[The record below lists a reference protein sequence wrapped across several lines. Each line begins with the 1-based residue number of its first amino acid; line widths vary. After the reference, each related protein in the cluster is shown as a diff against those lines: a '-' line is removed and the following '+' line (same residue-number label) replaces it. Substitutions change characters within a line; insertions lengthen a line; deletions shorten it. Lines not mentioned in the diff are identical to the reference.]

1 MSSNSSS
8 SEFSASHHVGEI
20 AAAATDSEES
30 LANRANNPDCFH
42 CGLAVTTGDLFS
54 STIQERSRL
63 FCCAGCQAVA
73 GFIHE
78 GGLDQFYQYR
88 SELNKRPESEKID
101 FKVYDQEAIQA
112 SFVRPRLLENT
123 HSVRQQKIA
132 HLLLDGI
139 TCAACVWL
147 IEKYL
152 LAIKGVS
159 KVSVNAGT
167 HQCTVTF
174 DPSQIPLSQLMEQL
188 FNIGY
193 RPQPY
198 TQADQQQQQRQQQR
212 RLLFRLGLAGIG
224 MMLVGMIAV
233 SLHAGAIQGI
243 EAQWVQLFR
252 WVSLLVAT
260 PIVLFS
266 AQPFWSSAWRNLKR
280 GHLTMDVPVSLAII
294 LAYLASAWATWT
306 QSGEVYFDSISMFT
320 FFLLMGRYFE
330 LRLRYRNQQMAGLTS
345 QLLPMTVT
353 KVSDVNTLSTDP
365 SDVVVALAEL
375 NVGDHIRVAS
385 GETIPADGVIVEG
398 SSAVIEAVLTGEAE
412 PIRKRLGDSVIAGTV
427 NTESTLLLRV
437 VAVGDQTRLSTI
449 SQLVEEAEQDKP
461 KLQLLA
467 DRVASVF
474 VAVVLCVAALVFFT
488 WRAVDPDAALWITLS
503 VLVVTCPC
511 ALSLATP
518 TALTAAV
525 AMMRRQGLL
534 VLKGHVIETLTAIT
548 KVIFDKTGTL
558 TYGRPTI
565 VSVDVLDKSLDQNKI
580 LSIAAALE
588 KGSSHPIAFAFE
600 NYAEKR
606 GAVLPQARDINITT
620 GAGVSGYIDD
630 ALFRL
635 GKPDFAIERDKD
647 CDNILD
653 KDNKRI
659 GQWVLLSRNNN
670 ALAWIE
676 LSDQLRD
683 SAKQAIDELNS
694 YNIKTEIL
702 SGDRETSVKLLANQ
716 LNIGYRAEHTPEKKL
731 LALKTDQDSE
741 TILMVGDGIND
752 VPVLAGAD
760 ISVAMDTATDF
771 ARTRADSVL
780 LNNTLSTLPL
790 VIQLAHKS
798 KRIIRQNITWALGYN
813 LLALPLAA
821 MGYIPPYLAAIGM
834 SLSSLIVVL
843 NALRLY
849 KHSYKLQATSKKKGS

>member
-8 SEFSASHHVGEI
+8 AEFSASHVVGEI
-20 AAAATDSEES
+20 AAGETGSEES
-30 LANRANNPDCFH
+30 LATGADNLDCFH

-88 SELNKRPESEKID
+88 SELNKRPEAEKID
-101 FKVYDQEAIQA
+101 FKVYDQEVIQA
-112 SFVRPRLLENT
+112 SFVRPRLLENS
-123 HSVRQQKIA
+123 HSVEQKKIA
-132 HLLLDGI
+132 YLLLDGI

-167 HQCTVTF
+167 HQCTVSF

-198 TQADQQQQQRQQQR
+198 TQAEQQQQQRQQQR

-266 AQPFWSSAWRNLKR
+266 AQPFWFSAWRNLKR

-330 LRLRYRNQQMAGLTS
+330 LRLRYRNQQMAGLVS

-353 KVSDVNTLSTDP
+353 KVSDVNALCTDP
-365 SDVVVALAEL
+365 SDVVIALAEL

-398 SSAVIEAVLTGEAE
+398 SSAVIEAVLTGEAK

-565 VSVDVLDKSLDQNKI
+565 VSVDVLDKNLDQNKI

-600 NYAEKR
+600 NYAEER
-606 GAVLPQARDINITT
+606 GAVLPQVRDINITT

-635 GKPDFAIERDKD
+635 GKLDFAIESDKD

-659 GQWVLLSRNNN
+659 GQWILLSRNNK

-702 SGDRETSVKLLANQ
+702 SGDRETSVKLLASQ

-731 LALKTDQDSE
+731 LALKADQDSE
-741 TILMVGDGIND
+741 TVLMVGDGIND

-849 KHSYKLQATSKKKGS
+849 KA

>member
-1 MSSNSSS
+1 MPSSS
-8 SEFSASHHVGEI
+8 VPSELSDPPVAGD
-20 AAAATDSEES
+20 A
-30 LANRANNPDCFH
+30 LANGVDNVDCFH
-42 CGLAVTTGDLFS
+42 CGLPVTTGALFS
-54 STIQERSRL
+54 SSIQNQPRV

-73 GFIHE
+73 GFIHQ

-88 SELNKRPESEKID
+88 SELNKRPEAEKVD
-101 FKVYDQEAIQA
+101 FKVYDQDSIQS
-112 SFVRPRLLENT
+112 SFVRSPLREKP
-123 HSVRQQKIA
+123 HSAPPEKIA
-132 HLLLDGI
+132 YLLLDGI

-152 LAIKGVS
+152 LAITGVS
-159 KVSVNAGT
+159 KVSVNAAT
-167 HQCTVTF
+167 HQCSVTF

-198 TQADQQQQQRQQQR
+198 TQAEQQQQQRQQQR
-212 RLLFRLGLAGIG
+212 RLLFRLGLAGFG
-224 MMLVGMIAV
+224 MMVVGMIAV
-233 SLHAGAIQGI
+233 SLYAGAIQGI
-243 EAQWVQLFR
+243 DAQWVQLFR
-252 WVSLLVAT
+252 WASLLVAT

-280 GHLTMDVPVSLAII
+280 GHLTMDVPVSLAVI
-294 LAYLASAWATWT
+294 LAYLASTWATVT
-306 QSGEVYFDSISMFT
+306 ESGEVYFDSISMFT
-320 FFLLMGRYFE
+320 FFLLLGRYFE
-330 LRLRYRNQQMAGLTS
+330 LRLRYRNQQMAGLVS
-345 QLLPMTVT
+345 QLLPMTAT
-353 KVSDVNTLSTDP
+353 KVSAIDSLNTEFLSTAS
-365 SDVVVALAEL
+365 SDVVIALAEL
-375 NVGDHIRVAS
+375 KVGDYIRVAS

-398 SSAVIEAVLTGEAE
+398 SSSVIEAVLTGEAE
-412 PIRKRLGDSVIAGTV
+412 PIRKTIDDNVIAGTV
-427 NTESTLLLRV
+427 NTEGTLLLRV
-437 VAVGDQTRLSTI
+437 LAVGDQTRLSTI

-461 KLQLLA
+461 ALQLLA
-467 DRVASVF
+467 DKVASVF
-474 VAVVLCVAALVFFT
+474 VAVVLCVATLVFFS
-488 WRAVDPDAALWITLS
+488 WRTIDPDAALWITLS

-565 VSVDVLDKSLDQNKI
+565 VSVDIIDNNFDQDKI

-600 NYAEKR
+600 HYINESSANEHDII
-606 GAVLPQARDINITT
+606 LPTVNDINIVT
-620 GAGVSGYIDD
+620 GAGVSAYVEDD
-630 ALFRL
+630 LFRL
-635 GKPDFAIERDKD
+635 GKPDFAINNEACLDQFLKEDK
-647 CDNILD
+647 
-653 KDNKRI
+653 KRI
-659 GQWVLLSRNNN
+659 GQWVLLSKNNN

-676 LSDQLRD
+676 LSDQLRS
-683 SAKQAIDELNS
+683 SAKQAIDELHS

-702 SGDRETSVKLLANQ
+702 SGDRETSVKLVADQ
-716 LNIGYRAEHTPEKKL
+716 LGISYRAEYTPEKKL
-731 LALKTDQDSE
+731 DALKADQDNE
-741 TILMVGDGIND
+741 IVLVVGDGIND

-771 ARTRADSVL
+771 ARTRADCVL
-780 LNNTLSTLPL
+780 LNNKLNTLPL
-790 VIQLAHKS
+790 VFQLAHKS
-798 KRIIRQNITWALGYN
+798 KRIIRQNIAWALGYN

-849 KHSYKLQATSKKKGS
+849 KI